1 MSCRWECKAKA
12 LGTPQAVLLAKRH
25 ICLNRHVGIDIMA
38 TGFLKML
45 MLHVMTEGEAS
56 GYDII
61 KRVESLTGKKPSTGS
76 IYPLLKRM
84 EREGWISGRIED
96 GKTYYSL
103 TDLGREHVARIKDAK
118 HDFITNIYQSIVLA
132 NETFD
137 DDGLQ
142 ALMKDMHDFHMGAHD
157 IDRWQNGLIEPL
169 MLKISDLLKRGVDR
183 GKIESILLNALYEL
197 KKLDNGDKIG

>member
-1 MSCRWECKAKA
+1 
-12 LGTPQAVLLAKRH
+12 
-25 ICLNRHVGIDIMA
+25 MA

-103 TDLGREHVARIKDAK
+103 TDIGRGHVARIKDAK
-118 HDFITNIYQSIVLA
+118 HDFIENIYQSIALA

-157 IDRWQNGLIEPL
+157 IGLEQVDLIGPVVHVV
-169 MLKISDLLKRGVDR
+169 SDLLKRGVDR
-183 GKIESILLNALYEL
+183 SKIESILIGTLYEL